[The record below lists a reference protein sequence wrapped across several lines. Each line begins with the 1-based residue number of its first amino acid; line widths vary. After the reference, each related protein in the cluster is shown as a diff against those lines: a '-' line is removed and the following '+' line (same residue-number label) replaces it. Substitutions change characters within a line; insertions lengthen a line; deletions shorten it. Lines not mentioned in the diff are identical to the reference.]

1 MSFNASFLTVRR
13 LRKAFDGTPVLRDV
27 DLSLDARQT
36 LSILGRSGSGKTTL
50 LRIIAGLELA
60 DAGAI
65 TLDGRPLGGVPARDR
80 GAVYLYQESLLFPHL
95 NVAENIG
102 FGLTLRA
109 NSEKDVGA
117 KDVDA
122 EVDAMVERLGLQ
134 GHADKMPHQLSG
146 GQQQR
151 VAFGRA
157 AILRPKL
164 LLLDEPF
171 ANLDVAIRA
180 QMQRLFQDLAEA
192 YAITALFVTHNLK
205 EALLMGDRLAHLR
218 EGRLKTFAS
227 RQDFV
232 DDPAVGVREEM
243 DFWTDL
249 REETT

>member
-1 MSFNASFLTVRR
+1 VSFNASFLTVRG

-36 LSILGRSGSGKTTL
+36 MSILGRSGSGKTTL
-50 LRIIAGLELA
+50 LRILAGLESA

-65 TLDGRPLGGVPARDR
+65 TLDGRPLGDVPARDR

-95 NVAENIG
+95 SVAENVG
-102 FGLTLRA
+102 FGLTLQTHNA
-109 NSEKDVGA
+109 QDI
-117 KDVDA
+117 DA
-122 EVDAMVERLGLQ
+122 EVGTMIERLGLEA
-134 GHADKMPHQLSG
+134 HADKMPHQLSG

-171 ANLDVAIRA
+171 ANLDVAIRG
-180 QMQRLFQDLAEA
+180 QMQALFRDLADA

-227 RQDFV
+227 RQEFV